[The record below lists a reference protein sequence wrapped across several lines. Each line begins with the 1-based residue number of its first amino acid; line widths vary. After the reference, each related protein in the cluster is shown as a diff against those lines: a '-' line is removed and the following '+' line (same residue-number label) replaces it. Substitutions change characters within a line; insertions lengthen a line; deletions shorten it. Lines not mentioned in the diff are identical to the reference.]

1 MQRSNYVMLA
11 FLAVIH
17 LCVHHT
23 TAIPATLTKSVTSEV
38 LNTTVVKPTK
48 LAHLGKATVNATTA
62 SRAVNLTAST
72 NITSNKT
79 DTSKPPHTVKVRQ
92 ASADGSSVLSTPVT
106 AGRRVAFCVTKA
118 TERLSAFAHIHFRD
132 VLTNAGA
139 GWDPAVS
146 EFVAPYDGHYFFIF
160 HAIGANASDFTMSL
174 TLNGMPKVTAY
185 GTLTTFE
192 VGSNSVVLALKA
204 MDKISL
210 ELHQGAIY
218 EHPGNESYTSFTGF
232 LLSSV

>member
-17 LCVHHT
+17 LCVLHT
-23 TAIPATLTKSVTSEV
+23 TAIPATLTKSATSEV

-48 LAHLGKATVNATTA
+48 LAHLGKATVNATTG
-62 SRAVNLTAST
+62 SRAVNLTEST
-72 NITSNKT
+72 NIT
-79 DTSKPPHTVKVRQ
+79 DTPKPAHTVKVRQ
-92 ASADGSSVLSTPVT
+92 ASADGSSVLSTPVI
-106 AGRRVAFCVTKA
+106 AGRSVAFCVTKA
-118 TERLSAFAHIHFRD
+118 TEKLDAFAHIHFRD

-139 GWDPAVS
+139 GWDPSVS